1 MADPR
6 GPRLL
11 DVEPQLHVTD
21 LDAAFG
27 FFRDKL
33 GFEVAFR
40 HGEPPFYGQ
49 VVRDA
54 VRINLRHVDQPIVSA
69 EAMAREPDLICG
81 SVPVSDAG
89 ALFAQFEARGAE
101 FHQRLAHPEW
111 AGEGTCD
118 FIVRGPDGN
127 LLHFIGPA
135 A

>member
-1 MADPR
+1 MSDPA

-11 DVEPQLHVTD
+11 HIEPQLHVTD
-21 LDAAFG
+21 LAAAFA
-27 FFRDKL
+27 FFRETL
-33 GFEVAFR
+33 GFEVAFQ
-40 HGEPPFYGQ
+40 HGAPPFYGQ
-49 VVRDA
+49 VARDG
-54 VRINLRHVDQPIVSA
+54 VCINLRHVDEPIVSA

-81 SVPVSDAG
+81 SIPASDAK
-89 ALFAQFEARGAE
+89 ALFAEFERRGAD